1 MEESAIPSDYS
12 PRLKQGACGCEDL
25 VKGGKKGKVNIAANV
40 IIGADD
46 VYQDT
51 TMVLIPVDLWAL
63 YMDQ

>member
-1 MEESAIPSDYS
+1 MIPEE
-12 PRLKQGACGCEDL
+12 
-25 VKGGKKGKVNIAANV
+25 KVDIAANV
-40 IIGADD
+40 IIGTDD